1 MRGCGHIGY
10 AVKTFYFSQ
19 NLHFYSLAQTIWVMI
34 SKEFYDHM
42 GRSCDH
48 IDHRMKMHQMG
59 KSHRTRGGWLKFSLF
74 SCVSVYSTLI
84 AIVLRGHAAFLSH
97 LGFLGHLSHSCDLLL
112 WVGVRRRL
120 SCVNIFF
127 SRTTGPILTKF
138 GV

>member
-19 NLHFYSLAQTIWVMI
+19 NLHFYSLAQTIWVVI

-84 AIVLRGHAAFLSH
+84 IDCYCIKGSCSISQPF
-97 LGFLGHLSHSCDLLL
+97 GFFRSSESLMRPTAMGWRSALF
-112 WVGVRRRL
+112 VVR
-120 SCVNIFF
+120 
-127 SRTTGPILTKF
+127 
-138 GV
+138 